1 MEWYRNALDNIKNL
15 DKPPEKGFW
24 GRLFSWKMAVTEIK
38 KSK

>member
-1 MEWYRNALDNIKNL
+1 MEMYLKALDNIKNL
-15 DKPPEKGFW
+15 EKWFW